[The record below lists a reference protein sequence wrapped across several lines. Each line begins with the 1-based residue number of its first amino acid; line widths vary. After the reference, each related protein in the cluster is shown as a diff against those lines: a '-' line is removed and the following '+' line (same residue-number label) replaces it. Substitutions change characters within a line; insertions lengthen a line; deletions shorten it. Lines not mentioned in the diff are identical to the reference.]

1 MLRAALPLLLLL
13 GLARPCGGEEAAA
26 EAPTPPEPAAA
37 DADARTEPD
46 PEFIKKVNSLVEAGA
61 ASLKA
66 HKVYDAIESLAE
78 AVELAPGFWRGHFLL
93 GIARV
98 TEPHPPHTQA
108 RAGTFWE
115 RR

>member
-1 MLRAALPLLLLL
+1 MGAQGMP
-13 GLARPCGGEEAAA
+13 EAEQLTLMKVMEMVAKPGRSLDGA
-26 EAPTPPEPAAA
+26 T
-37 DADARTEPD
+37 D

-98 TEPHPPHTQA
+98 TNMNEPTS
-108 RAGTFWE
+108 R
-115 RR
+115 